1 MRIVSPSLANKTQK
15 LFNDKVLDSKVLNK
29 MVYAPAKENPAKFAA
44 KMALFSALT
53 KDAVGCYYY
62 VTQSLD
68 NEKIPEEKR
77 KFVAALDLM
86 NGILN
91 VALQFTVGMWI
102 DKKAPQWFDKT
113 IGKSLDTDETVKLS
127 KSVYET
133 IQKMPAKDKLH
144 IKDTI
149 KEADIAEFLREK
161 VLGSSG
167 KATKWLRVGFSAAA
181 VLVATQVVTKRMV
194 VPFLS
199 TPLATWYK
207 DNYMDHKKT
216 GGKKGAVNKPD
227 APVDFAKLNAS
238 RFLDKKAFDDF
249 TKN

>member
-133 IQKMPAKDKLH
+133 IQ
-144 IKDTI
+144 
-149 KEADIAEFLREK
+149 
-161 VLGSSG
+161 
-167 KATKWLRVGFSAAA
+167 
-181 VLVATQVVTKRMV
+181 
-194 VPFLS
+194 
-199 TPLATWYK
+199 
-207 DNYMDHKKT
+207 
-216 GGKKGAVNKPD
+216 
-227 APVDFAKLNAS
+227 
-238 RFLDKKAFDDF
+238 
-249 TKN
+249 